1 MRNGGRRGTEDLSIQ
16 TTVCVVEGDPGIRNS
31 LTILLG
37 TLGVRVLAFETAEEL
52 LSHVEE
58 CSPAFL
64 ITELALPGISGLE
77 LKAALDARGL
87 KIPVLGL
94 TENSDDG
101 MRRKADH
108 LGFLDLVEKPFVSRA
123 VLQRVQ
129 EALGVSG

>member
-1 MRNGGRRGTEDLSIQ
+1 MRNGSRRRTEGLSIQ
-16 TTVCVVEGDPGIRNS
+16 TLVCVVEGDPGIRDS
-31 LTILLG
+31 LMILLR
-37 TLGVRVLAFETAEEL
+37 TLGVKVLAFESAEDL
-52 LSHVEE
+52 LGHLEE

-77 LKAALDARGL
+77 LKAALDHHGMR
-87 KIPVLGL
+87 IPILGL
-94 TENSDDG
+94 TENVDEG
-101 MRRKADH
+101 TREEAGR